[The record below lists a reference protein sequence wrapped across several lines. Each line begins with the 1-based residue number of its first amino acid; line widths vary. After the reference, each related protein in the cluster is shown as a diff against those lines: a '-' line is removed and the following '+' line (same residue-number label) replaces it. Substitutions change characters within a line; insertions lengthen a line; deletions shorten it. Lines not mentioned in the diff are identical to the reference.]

1 MQLNSLTEEEL
12 KKLMENYNEKA
23 FRGKQL
29 YNFFHSQQKT
39 NLDEI
44 NLPKNLIKNL
54 EENEE
59 IAKVKI
65 IEEYASKIDETKKL
79 LFELDDKNII
89 EGVLM
94 KYKHGYS
101 QCISTQVGCRM
112 GCVFCASTK
121 GGLVRNLT
129 PAEMLGQVY
138 EVEKKYNI
146 RVSNIILMGSGEPFD
161 NYDNVLK
168 FLKMLHSEEGHNL
181 SYRNMTIST
190 CGIVDKIK
198 DLANEKLPIT
208 LAISLHNTNN
218 NSRDKIM
225 PINRKFKIEE
235 VINACKYY
243 SEETGSRITFEYTL
257 IHDQNDSEKN
267 ALELKNLLSGLK
279 AHINLIP
286 LNPIEEYNEKRPDR
300 SQIESFKTKLEK
312 LSLTA
317 TIRRELGADI
327 DASCGQLRRKY
338 KRGGSGEV
346 CSSN

>member
-39 NLDEI
+39 NLEEI

-257 IHDQNDSEKN
+257 IHGQNDSEKN

>member
-12 KKLMENYNEKA
+12 KELMPKYNEKA
-23 FRGKQL
+23 FRGSQL
-29 YNFFHSQQKT
+29 FNFFHAQKKT
-39 NLDEI
+39 DFSTG
-44 NLPKNLIKNL
+44 NLPKKLVEEL
-54 EENEE
+54 EKNEE
-59 IAKVKI
+59 IASVKI

-79 LFELDDKNII
+79 LFELGDENIV

-129 PAEMLGQVY
+129 PAEMLLQVY
-138 EVEKKYNI
+138 EVEKKYGI
-146 RVSNIILMGSGEPFD
+146 KVSNVILMGSGEPLD

-168 FLKMLHSEEGHNL
+168 FLRLLHDEKGHNT

-190 CGIVDKIK
+190 CGIADKIIQ
-198 DLANEKLPIT
+198 LADENLPIT

-218 NSRDKIM
+218 ISRGKIM
-225 PINRKFKIEE
+225 PINRKYKIED
-235 VINACKYY
+235 VISACKYY
-243 SEETGSRITFEYTL
+243 SEKNSSRITFEYTL
-257 IHDQNDSEKN
+257 IHGQNDNESN
-267 ALELKNLLSGLK
+267 ALELKRILSGLNS
-279 AHINLIP
+279 HINLIP
-286 LNPIEEYNEKRPDR
+286 LNPIEEYDEKKPEKF
-300 SQIESFKTKLEK
+300 QIENFKKNLEK
-312 LSLTA
+312 LGLNA
-317 TIRRELGADI
+317 TIRRELGSDI

-338 KRGGSGEV
+338 KRGVNSEI